1 MKYTMKKGFTLIE
14 LMIVIVILGVLT
26 VTALTNFRSVQIK
39 SRDARRKNNLR
50 QIATALEY
58 YYNDYGSY
66 PPDTSNKIYGCG
78 TTGLLVCDWGSPFQ
92 TVLASGLPKTIYMPK
107 LPGDP
112 SSGRYY
118 YYDRIGTSS
127 YKLYAMLEN
136 SADSE
141 NVPVATVNCGAGD
154 CNYVITSS
162 NTTP

>member
-1 MKYTMKKGFTLIE
+1 MKKGFTLIE
-14 LMIVIVILGVLT
+14 LMIVIVILGILT
-26 VTALTNFRSVQIK
+26 VTALTNFRSVQMK

-58 YYNDYGSY
+58 YYNDYGTY

-78 TTGLLVCDWGSPFQ
+78 TTGLLVCDWGIPFQ
-92 TVLASGLPKTIYMPK
+92 TVLANGTTPKTIYMPI

-112 SSGRYY
+112 SSGCTY

-136 SADSE
+136 SEDRDPANTPTS
-141 NVPVATVNCGAGD
+141 PPSCGAESY
-154 CNYVITSS
+154 NYVITSS